1 MILIIII
8 ILLIVG
14 YIAIAMHS
22 VSLIDDGQCL
32 KLVWV
37 TEKIDSDGMP
47 FTRVNSLVL
56 WKY

>member
-1 MILIIII
+1 MILMIVI
-8 ILLIVG
+8 ILLVVG

-22 VSLIDDGQCL
+22 VSLIDDGKVL

>member
-1 MILIIII
+1 MILMIVI

-22 VSLIDDGQCL
+22 VSLIDDGKVL

-47 FTRVNSLVL
+47 FTRVNYLVL

>member
-1 MILIIII
+1 MILMIVI

-14 YIAIAMHS
+14 YIAVAIHS
-22 VSLIDDGQCL
+22 VSLIDDGKVL

-56 WKY
+56 WRY

>member
-1 MILIIII
+1 MILMILI

-22 VSLIDDGQCL
+22 VSLIDDGKVL

-47 FTRVNSLVL
+47 YTRVNSIVL
-56 WKY
+56 WRY

>member
-1 MILIIII
+1 MILMIII

-22 VSLIDDGQCL
+22 ISLIDDGQCL

>member
-1 MILIIII
+1 MILMIII

-22 VSLIDDGQCL
+22 VSLINDGQCL

>member
-1 MILIIII
+1 MILMIII

-37 TEKIDSDGMP
+37 TEKIDSDGMF

>member
-1 MILIIII
+1 MILMIVI
-8 ILLIVG
+8 ILLVVG

-22 VSLIDDGQCL
+22 VSLIDDGKVL

-56 WKY
+56 WRY

>member
-22 VSLIDDGQCL
+22 VSLINDGQCL

>member
-1 MILIIII
+1 MILMIVI

>member
-1 MILIIII
+1 MILMIII

-22 VSLIDDGQCL
+22 VSLIDDGHCL

>member
-1 MILIIII
+1 MILMIVI
-8 ILLIVG
+8 ILLVVG

-22 VSLIDDGQCL
+22 VSLIDDGKVL

-47 FTRVNSLVL
+47 YTRVNSIVL
-56 WKY
+56 WRY

>member
-1 MILIIII
+1 MILMIVI

-47 FTRVNSLVL
+47 FTRVNSFVL

>member
-1 MILIIII
+1 MILMIVI
-8 ILLIVG
+8 ILLVVG

-22 VSLIDDGQCL
+22 VSLIDDGKVL

-47 FTRVNSLVL
+47 YTRVNSIVL

>member
-1 MILIIII
+1 MILMIVI

-22 VSLIDDGQCL
+22 VSLIDDGKVL

-47 FTRVNSLVL
+47 FTRVNTLVL

>member
-32 KLVWV
+32 KLIWV

>member
-1 MILIIII
+1 MILMIII

>member
-1 MILIIII
+1 MILMIII

-37 TEKIDSDGMP
+37 TEKIDSDGMS

>member
-1 MILIIII
+1 MILMIII

-47 FTRVNSLVL
+47 FTRVKSLVL

>member
-1 MILIIII
+1 MILMIVI

-14 YIAIAMHS
+14 YIAITMHS
-22 VSLIDDGQCL
+22 VSLIDDGKVL

-47 FTRVNSLVL
+47 YTRVNSIVL
-56 WKY
+56 WRY

>member
-1 MILIIII
+1 MILMIVI

-22 VSLIDDGQCL
+22 VSLIDDGKVL

>member
-1 MILIIII
+1 MILMIVI

-22 VSLIDDGQCL
+22 VSLIDDGKVL

-47 FTRVNSLVL
+47 YTRVNSIVL